1 MTDSSVK
8 PRGDMGWGIPAS
20 ILLHVVLVAAF
31 FVHLPVDQPE
41 PEKEESVQVEI
52 VPQPEEP
59 EKQKPAEKKAEQKK
73 PEEKKPP
80 EPVKQEEAKKA
91 EPPPPPPEP
100 PKQEEAKKQ
109 QPPPPPP
116 EPPKQEAKKSEPP
129 PPPPRAEKPAEPPK
143 STDQATGQSLP
154 VLRPVFEFGEKDGG
168 PKKSQN
174 GNASKET
181 TSPPAESKA
190 DAEVAE
196 SVKQAKEAPVTV
208 EAPPANPVPDDI
220 HLPEVGIAAANE
232 RKNGP
237 VAGASLDATKTEI
250 VTAPPAAS
258 PKSDPSKAPIPG
270 KPVELTEAKT
280 LFSQSE
286 TDDPIATTAMG
297 SIPRGVR
304 AGQLCATELGQQ
316 LRHSPQSYRLEI
328 VPAYELPSGRV
339 LEIKRGSFRA
349 NAQWY
354 DFRFRCEVNE
364 NATKIVSFAYEVD
377 APVPRSEWRK
387 RGFPDL

>member
-1 MTDSSVK
+1 
-8 PRGDMGWGIPAS
+8 MGWGIPAS

-52 VPQPEEP
+52 VPPPEEP
-59 EKQKPAEKKAEQKK
+59 EKKPEEQKPAEKKAEQKK

-100 PKQEEAKKQ
+100 PKQEATRQ
-109 QPPPPPP
+109 TPP
-116 EPPKQEAKKSEPP
+116 PPKQEEARKQDPPPPAPQQKLVEPP
-129 PPPPRAEKPAEPPK
+129 PPAKEAK
-143 STDQATGQSLP
+143 GQPLP
-154 VLRPVFEFGEKDGG
+154 VLRPVFEFGEKDSGL
-168 PKKSQN
+168 KKSET

-181 TSPPAESKA
+181 TNPPAESKV
-190 DAEVAE
+190 DAKVVEP
-196 SVKQAKEAPVTV
+196 VKQAKEAPTVT
-208 EAPPANPVPDDI
+208 EAPPANPVPEDI
-220 HLPEVGIAAANE
+220 QLPEVGIAAANGL
-232 RKNGP
+232 RNGP
-237 VAGASLDATKTEI
+237 VAGISPNATKTEI
-250 VTAPPAAS
+250 VAAPPAAS

-316 LRHSPQSYRLEI
+316 LRHSSQSYRLEI

-364 NATKIVSFAYEVD
+364 NATKIVSFAYEVG

>member
-1 MTDSSVK
+1 
-8 PRGDMGWGIPAS
+8 MGWGIPAS

-52 VPQPEEP
+52 VPPPEEP
-59 EKQKPAEKKAEQKK
+59 EKKPEEQKPAEKKAEQKK

-80 EPVKQEEAKKA
+80 EPVKQQEAKKA

-100 PKQEEAKKQ
+100 PKQEAQKQ
-109 QPPPPPP
+109 APPPPPP
-116 EPPKQEAKKSEPP
+116 EPPKQEAKKLE

-143 STDQATGQSLP
+143 STDQAKGQSLP

-168 PKKSQN
+168 PKKSQT

-196 SVKQAKEAPVTV
+196 PVKQAKEAPVTL

-250 VTAPPAAS
+250 VTAPPTAS
-258 PKSDPSKAPIPG
+258 PKSDPSKTPTAG
-270 KPVELTEAKT
+270 KPVELTKAKT

-286 TDDPIATTAMG
+286 TDDPVATTAMG

-304 AGQLCATELGQQ
+304 AGQLCATELSFQ
-316 LRHSPQSYRLEI
+316 LWHASPPYPADLVRPYRLS
-328 VPAYELPSGRV
+328 SGSV
-339 LEIKRGSFRA
+339 LEVKRSEFRA

-354 DFRFRCEVNE
+354 DLSFRCELNE
-364 NATKIVSFAYEVD
+364 DATKVISFAFEIG

-387 RGFPDL
+387 RGFPE

>member
-1 MTDSSVK
+1 
-8 PRGDMGWGIPAS
+8 MGWGIPAS

-52 VPQPEEP
+52 VPPPEEP
-59 EKQKPAEKKAEQKK
+59 EKKPEEQKPAEKKAEQKK

-100 PKQEEAKKQ
+100 PKQEATRQ
-109 QPPPPPP
+109 TPPPPPP

-143 STDQATGQSLP
+143 STDQAKGQSLP

-168 PKKSQN
+168 PKKSQT

-250 VTAPPAAS
+250 VTAPPTAS
-258 PKSDPSKAPIPG
+258 PKSDPSKTPTAG
-270 KPVELTEAKT
+270 KPVELTKAKT

-286 TDDPIATTAMG
+286 TDDPVATTAMG

-304 AGQLCATELGQQ
+304 AGQLCATELSFQ
-316 LRHSPQSYRLEI
+316 LWRASPPYPADRVRSYRLS
-328 VPAYELPSGRV
+328 SGSV
-339 LEIKRGSFRA
+339 LEVKRSEFRA

-354 DFRFRCEVNE
+354 DLSFRCELNE
-364 NATKIVSFAYEVD
+364 DATKVISFAFEIG

>member
-1 MTDSSVK
+1 MTDLSGK
-8 PRGDMGWGIPAS
+8 PRGDIRWGIPAS
-20 ILLHVVLVAAF
+20 ILVHVVFVAALF
-31 FVHLPVDQPE
+31 FHLPADQSE
-41 PEKEESVQVEI
+41 PQKEESVQVEI
-52 VPQPEEP
+52 VPPPEEP
-59 EKQKPAEKKAEQKK
+59 EKKPEEQKAEEKKPEEKKPEEAK

-80 EPVKQEEAKKA
+80 EPAKQEEAKKA

-109 QPPPPPP
+109 
-116 EPPKQEAKKSEPP
+116 EPP
-129 PPPPRAEKPAEPPK
+129 PPPAPEEKPAEPPP
-143 STDQATGQSLP
+143 SADQAKGQPLP

-168 PKKSQN
+168 PKKSET

-181 TSPPAESKA
+181 TNPSAESKA
-190 DAEVAE
+190 DAEAVE
-196 SVKQAKEAPVTV
+196 PVKQAEEAPTVV

-220 HLPEVGIAAANE
+220 QLPEVGIAAANGLQ
-232 RKNGP
+232 NGP
-237 VAGASLDATKTEI
+237 VTGTSPDATRTEI

-258 PKSDPSKAPIPG
+258 PKGDPSKTPTPG
-270 KPVELTEAKT
+270 KPLELTEAKT

-316 LRHSPQSYRLEI
+316 LRHSSQSFRLEI

-354 DFRFRCEVNE
+354 DFSFRCEVNE
-364 NATKIVSFAYEVD
+364 NATRIVSFAYDVG

-387 RGFPDL
+387 RRFPE

>member
-1 MTDSSVK
+1 M
-8 PRGDMGWGIPAS
+8 RWGIPAS
-20 ILLHVVLVAAF
+20 ILLHVVFVAAF
-31 FVHLPVDQPE
+31 FVHLPVNQPE

-52 VPQPEEP
+52 VPPPEEP
-59 EKQKPAEKKAEQKK
+59 EKKPEEQKPAEKKAEQKK

-100 PKQEEAKKQ
+100 PKQEAQKQ
-109 QPPPPPP
+109 APPPPPP

-129 PPPPRAEKPAEPPK
+129 PPRAEKPAEPPK
-143 STDQATGQSLP
+143 STDQAKGQSLP

-168 PKKSQN
+168 PKKSQT

-250 VTAPPAAS
+250 VTAPPTAS
-258 PKSDPSKAPIPG
+258 PKSDPSKTPATG
-270 KPVELTEAKT
+270 KPVELTKAKT
-280 LFSQSE
+280 LFSQNE
-286 TDDPIATTAMG
+286 TDDSVATTAMG

-304 AGQLCATELGQQ
+304 VGHLCATELSFQ
-316 LRHSPQSYRLEI
+316 LWHASPPYPADQVHRYR
-328 VPAYELPSGRV
+328 LPSGSV
-339 LEIKRGSFRA
+339 LEVKRSEFRA

-354 DFRFRCEVNE
+354 DVSFRCEVNE
-364 NATKIVSFAYEVD
+364 DATKVISFAFEIG

-387 RGFPDL
+387 RGFPE

>member
-1 MTDSSVK
+1 MTELTEK

-20 ILLHVVLVAAF
+20 ILLHVVFVAAF

-41 PEKEESVQVEI
+41 AEKEESVQVEI
-52 VPQPEEP
+52 VPPPEEP
-59 EKQKPAEKKAEQKK
+59 EKKPEEQKA
-73 PEEKKPP
+73 EEKKPAEEAKAEEKKP
-80 EPVKQEEAKKA
+80 LEPAKQEEAKKA

-109 QPPPPPP
+109 
-116 EPPKQEAKKSEPP
+116 EPPAS
-129 PPPPRAEKPAEPPK
+129 A
-143 STDQATGQSLP
+143 DQAKGQPLP

-168 PKKSQN
+168 PKKSET

-181 TSPPAESKA
+181 TNPPAESKA
-190 DAEVAE
+190 DAKAVEP
-196 SVKQAKEAPVTV
+196 VKQAKEAPTAV

-220 HLPEVGIAAANE
+220 QLPEVGIAAANGL
-232 RKNGP
+232 RNGP
-237 VAGASLDATKTEI
+237 VAGVSPDAAKTEI

-258 PKSDPSKAPIPG
+258 PKSDPSKTPIPG
-270 KPVELTEAKT
+270 KSVELTEAKT

-304 AGQLCATELGQQ
+304 AGQLCSTELQEQ
-316 LRHSPQSYRLEI
+316 LRHASPPFRAEW
-328 VPAYELPSGRV
+328 VPMYNLPTGNV
-339 LEIKRGSFRA
+339 LEARRAAFPARG
-349 NAQWY
+349 QWY
-354 DFRFRCEVNE
+354 NLSFRCEIDE
-364 NATKIVSFAYEVD
+364 NATKVLSFAFEVGD
-377 APVPRSEWRK
+377 PVPRSEWRK

>member
-1 MTDSSVK
+1 
-8 PRGDMGWGIPAS
+8 MGWGIPAS

-52 VPQPEEP
+52 VPPPEEP
-59 EKQKPAEKKAEQKK
+59 EKKPEEQKPAEKKAEQKK

-100 PKQEEAKKQ
+100 PKQEATRQ
-109 QPPPPPP
+109 TPP
-116 EPPKQEAKKSEPP
+116 PPKQEEARKQDPPPPAPQQKLVEPP
-129 PPPPRAEKPAEPPK
+129 PPAKEAK
-143 STDQATGQSLP
+143 GQPLP
-154 VLRPVFEFGEKDGG
+154 VLRPVFEFGEKDSGL
-168 PKKSQN
+168 KKSET

-181 TSPPAESKA
+181 TNPPAESKV
-190 DAEVAE
+190 DAKVVEP
-196 SVKQAKEAPVTV
+196 VKQAKEAPTVT
-208 EAPPANPVPDDI
+208 EAPPANPVPEDI
-220 HLPEVGIAAANE
+220 QLPEVGIAAANGL
-232 RKNGP
+232 RNGP
-237 VAGASLDATKTEI
+237 VAGISPNATKTEI
-250 VTAPPAAS
+250 VAAPPAAS

-316 LRHSPQSYRLEI
+316 LRHSSQSYRLEI

-354 DFRFRCEVNE
+354 DFRFRCEINE
-364 NATKIVSFAYEVD
+364 NATKIVSFAYEVG

>member
-1 MTDSSVK
+1 
-8 PRGDMGWGIPAS
+8 MGWGIPAS

-52 VPQPEEP
+52 VPPPEEP

-100 PKQEEAKKQ
+100 PKQEATRQ
-109 QPPPPPP
+109 TPPPPPP

-143 STDQATGQSLP
+143 SADQATGQSLP

-196 SVKQAKEAPVTV
+196 PVKQAKEAPVTV

-250 VTAPPAAS
+250 VTAPPTAS
-258 PKSDPSKAPIPG
+258 PKTDPSKTPTAG
-270 KPVELTEAKT
+270 KPVELTKAKT

-286 TDDPIATTAMG
+286 TDDPVATTAMG

-304 AGQLCATELGQQ
+304 AGQLCATELSFQ
-316 LRHSPQSYRLEI
+316 LWRASPPYPADRVRSYRLS
-328 VPAYELPSGRV
+328 SGSV
-339 LEIKRGSFRA
+339 LEVKRSEFRA

-354 DFRFRCEVNE
+354 DLSFRCELNE
-364 NATKIVSFAYEVD
+364 DATKVISFAFEIG

>member
-1 MTDSSVK
+1 
-8 PRGDMGWGIPAS
+8 
-20 ILLHVVLVAAF
+20 VLVAAF

-52 VPQPEEP
+52 VPPPEEP
-59 EKQKPAEKKAEQKK
+59 EKKPEEQKPAEKKAEQKK

-100 PKQEEAKKQ
+100 PKQEATRQ
-109 QPPPPPP
+109 TPP
-116 EPPKQEAKKSEPP
+116 PPKQEEARKQDPPPPAPQQKLAEPP
-129 PPPPRAEKPAEPPK
+129 PPAKEAK
-143 STDQATGQSLP
+143 GQPLP
-154 VLRPVFEFGEKDGG
+154 VLRPVFEFGEKDSG
-168 PKKSQN
+168 PKKSET

-181 TSPPAESKA
+181 TNPPAESKV
-190 DAEVAE
+190 DAKVVEP
-196 SVKQAKEAPVTV
+196 VKQAKEAPTVT
-208 EAPPANPVPDDI
+208 EAPPANPVPEDI
-220 HLPEVGIAAANE
+220 QLPEVGIAAANGL
-232 RKNGP
+232 RNGP
-237 VAGASLDATKTEI
+237 VAGISPNATKTEI
-250 VTAPPAAS
+250 VAAPPAAS

-316 LRHSPQSYRLEI
+316 LRHSSQSYRLEI

-354 DFRFRCEVNE
+354 DFRFRCEINE
-364 NATKIVSFAYEVD
+364 NATKIVSFAYEVG

>member
-1 MTDSSVK
+1 M
-8 PRGDMGWGIPAS
+8 RWGIPAS
-20 ILLHVVLVAAF
+20 ILLHVVFVAAF
-31 FVHLPVDQPE
+31 FVHLPVNQPE

-52 VPQPEEP
+52 VPPPEEP
-59 EKQKPAEKKAEQKK
+59 EKKPEEQKPAEKKAEQKK

-100 PKQEEAKKQ
+100 PKQEAQKQ
-109 QPPPPPP
+109 APPPPPP

-143 STDQATGQSLP
+143 STDQAKGQSLP

-168 PKKSQN
+168 PKKSET

-181 TSPPAESKA
+181 TNPPAESKA
-190 DAEVAE
+190 DAKVVEP
-196 SVKQAKEAPVTV
+196 VKQAKEAPTMT
-208 EAPPANPVPDDI
+208 EAPPANPVPEDI
-220 HLPEVGIAAANE
+220 QLPEVDIAAANGL
-232 RKNGP
+232 RNGP
-237 VAGASLDATKTEI
+237 VAGTSPNATKTEI

-316 LRHSPQSYRLEI
+316 LRHSSQSYRLEI
-328 VPAYELPSGRV
+328 VPAYELASGRV

-364 NATKIVSFAYEVD
+364 NATKIVSFAYEVGV
-377 APVPRSEWRK
+377 PVPRSEWRK
-387 RGFPDL
+387 RGFPE

>member
-1 MTDSSVK
+1 MTDLPGK
-8 PRGDMGWGIPAS
+8 PRGDIRWGIPAS
-20 ILLHVVLVAAF
+20 ILVHVVFVAALF
-31 FVHLPVDQPE
+31 FHLPVDQSE

-52 VPQPEEP
+52 VPPPEEP
-59 EKQKPAEKKAEQKK
+59 EKKPAEQKAEEKKSEEKKPAEEAK

-80 EPVKQEEAKKA
+80 EPAKQEEAKKA

-109 QPPPPPP
+109 
-116 EPPKQEAKKSEPP
+116 EPP
-129 PPPPRAEKPAEPPK
+129 PPPPPAPEEKPAEPPP
-143 STDQATGQSLP
+143 SAEQAKGQPLP

-168 PKKSQN
+168 PKKSET

-181 TSPPAESKA
+181 TNPTAESKA
-190 DAEVAE
+190 DAEPVE
-196 SVKQAKEAPVTV
+196 PVKQAKEAPTVV

-220 HLPEVGIAAANE
+220 QLPEVGIAAANGL
-232 RKNGP
+232 RSGP
-237 VAGASLDATKTEI
+237 VAGISPDATKTEI
-250 VTAPPAAS
+250 VTAPPTAS
-258 PKSDPSKAPIPG
+258 PKSDPSKTPTPG
-270 KPVELTEAKT
+270 KPLELKEAKT
-280 LFSQSE
+280 LFSQTE
-286 TDDPIATTAMG
+286 TGDPIATTAMG

-316 LRHSPQSYRLEI
+316 LRHSSQSYRLEI

-354 DFRFRCEVNE
+354 DFSFRCEVNE
-364 NATKIVSFAYEVD
+364 NATKIVSFAYDVG

>member
-1 MTDSSVK
+1 
-8 PRGDMGWGIPAS
+8 MGWGIPAS

-52 VPQPEEP
+52 VPPPEEP
-59 EKQKPAEKKAEQKK
+59 EKKPEEKKPAEKKAEQKK

-80 EPVKQEEAKKA
+80 EPVKQQEAKKA

-100 PKQEEAKKQ
+100 PKQEAQKQ
-109 QPPPPPP
+109 APPPPPP
-116 EPPKQEAKKSEPP
+116 EPPKQEAKKLE

-143 STDQATGQSLP
+143 STDQAKGQSLP

-168 PKKSQN
+168 PKKSQT

-196 SVKQAKEAPVTV
+196 PVKQAKEAPVTL

-250 VTAPPAAS
+250 VTAPPTAS
-258 PKSDPSKAPIPG
+258 PKSDPSKTPTAG
-270 KPVELTEAKT
+270 KPVELTKAKT

-286 TDDPIATTAMG
+286 TDDPVATTAMG

-304 AGQLCATELGQQ
+304 AGQLCATELSFQ
-316 LRHSPQSYRLEI
+316 LWRASPPYPADRVRSYRLS
-328 VPAYELPSGRV
+328 SGSV
-339 LEIKRGSFRA
+339 LEVKRSEFRA

-354 DFRFRCEVNE
+354 DLSFRCELNE
-364 NATKIVSFAYEVD
+364 DATKVISFAFEIG

-387 RGFPDL
+387 RGFPE